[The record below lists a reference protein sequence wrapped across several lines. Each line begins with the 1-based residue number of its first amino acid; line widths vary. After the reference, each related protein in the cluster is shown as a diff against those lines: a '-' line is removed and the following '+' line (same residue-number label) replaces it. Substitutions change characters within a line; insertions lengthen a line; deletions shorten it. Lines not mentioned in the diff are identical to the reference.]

1 MADFRT
7 VLERFRTD
15 LTSRDA
21 KIDEWKVSFIGVYFL
36 LNAHLCCIVLN
47 KKNLTKQKFK
57 LVQWIVVLPRMGRIY
72 VLCVA
77 GHKTKTAKTLS
88 CGFLFYH
95 GLDG

>member
-21 KIDEWKVSFIGVYFL
+21 KIDDWKVSSFGVYLL

-47 KKNLTKQKFK
+47 KKTDKTEIKTRSMDSCSATDGTDLC
-57 LVQWIVVLPRMGRIY
+57 LVRGW
-72 VLCVA
+72 
-77 GHKTKTAKTLS
+77 S
-88 CGFLFYH
+88 
-95 GLDG
+95 

>member
-21 KIDEWKVSFIGVYFL
+21 KIDDWKVSSIGVYLL
-36 LNAHLCCIVLN
+36 LNAHICCIVLN
-47 KKNLTKQKFK
+47 EKNMTKQKLN

-88 CGFLFYH
+88 CGFYSTT
-95 GLDG
+95 D